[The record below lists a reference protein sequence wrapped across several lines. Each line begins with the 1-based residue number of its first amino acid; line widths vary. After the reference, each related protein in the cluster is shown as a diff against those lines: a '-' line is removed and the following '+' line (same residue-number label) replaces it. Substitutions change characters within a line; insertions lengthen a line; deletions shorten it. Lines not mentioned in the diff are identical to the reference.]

1 MKVKTYKPGDIII
14 QEGDTDRDLYVLNA
28 GVVEVSMREENSTF
42 VLNEIESPQIIGEL
56 SFLTGYPRTA
66 TARAKTDVEV
76 FIFSYENLEGQIS
89 QLPTSIRPIIN
100 TLISRVK
107 KQDQRIVKLEEELLA
122 LKGRSQAA

>member
-1 MKVKTYKPGDIII
+1 MKVETYKSGDIII

-28 GVVEVSMREENSTF
+28 GVVEVSMREENGTI
-42 VLNEIESPQIIGEL
+42 VLSEIEPPQIIGEL
-56 SFLTGYPRTA
+56 SFLTGQPRTA

-76 FIFSYENLEGQIS
+76 FIFPYENLESQIS

-107 KQDQRIVKLEEELLA
+107 SQDRRIMELEEQLLA
-122 LKGRSQAA
+122 FKRSSQAA

>member
-1 MKVKTYKPGDIII
+1 MKVETYRSGDIII

-28 GVVEVSMREENSTF
+28 GVVEVSMREENGTI
-42 VLNEIESPQIIGEL
+42 VLSEIEPPQIIGEL
-56 SFLTGYPRTA
+56 SFLTGQPRTA

-76 FIFSYENLEGQIS
+76 FIFPYENLESQIS

-107 KQDQRIVKLEEELLA
+107 SQDRRIMELEEQLLA
-122 LKGRSQAA
+122 FKRSSQAA